1 MREARA
7 IATGVGDDVTD
18 IARNA
23 NARTTTLPRA
33 IDWAAIARWVA
44 MIIAGGWV
52 GYFLFTGM
60 PQLTLQVY
68 PRTIA
73 LHAMFAGLAAVY
85 VVYLLAARRLPGGS
99 PLDLPVLG
107 FLAVYAL
114 ATYASANWR
123 TSLEPALIVGAS
135 VLVFYALADL
145 PILTASV
152 LRRAFMLCALALS
165 VYALWIVGNDYADYV
180 RLARSVEGLHA
191 GNIFPATVPRVH
203 GVSDH
208 PNILAMILT
217 LALPFFALGAWRP
230 DAWYD
235 RVIAIAGLLCGAM
248 ALFLTLSRGGWFG
261 ASVGVALTVAGIW
274 ISLRRYAAEQRGDAR
289 SWREYVPAGLNPT
302 ALAALAGAAALVV
315 VGALVFISNS
325 SSRPGWLFRS
335 SLSPRQDAW
344 HAGWQ
349 IFKDHPFLGAGPN
362 MFGILYPQYARENF
376 LVHTQHAHNGFLQF
390 ADDAGILGLIA
401 LAALAIAVAYVLI
414 RTWLT
419 GALEQRLLAVACAGA
434 LVGFSLHNQ
443 LDAGNIWKAPPIAL
457 AVIGAIIVR
466 NWREA
471 TPVASP
477 ASAPEAS
484 PGDRARRYGLIAAR
498 VALLSLIALP
508 FLAWYRIDRAHNDF
522 SDGARLFAE
531 RKPGAIE
538 KLQAAVDADSSLM
551 PYQLL
556 LGEVQATTFDG
567 NGRADAPMI
576 ASAIAHLERAVALDP
591 RSDIAHANLAKAY
604 LFAGRERQAAD
615 EAQKTRFIARFHV
628 PPVLAAAEVYEAL
641 GLTDD
646 AVATYGQAL
655 SMDAGI
661 ADSPYWQMTDF
672 RRQHFDEIL
681 RRSAIGVNA
690 CTEGAFLVR
699 AHQSD
704 ASAPLGGLD
713 EASKGCQ
720 LLAFSYPN
728 DLVLRVAFAKILM
741 QQGRMDEARSHLQ
754 YAIDRQPDF
763 GPARTELGRWYQLN
777 GDIDAAR
784 AQWVTGAQLDEAESV
799 LLLGDSY
806 PPGQLPAGLDDRLE
820 SLLQTTGTS
829 VRNDAISILY
839 YRLRYGRIS
848 PVDTMVPGDW
858 QRAIPRL
865 YQQMQDTL
873 FRWRSEQYATI
884 AQ

>member
-1 MREARA
+1 
-7 IATGVGDDVTD
+7 
-18 IARNA
+18 
-23 NARTTTLPRA
+23 
-33 IDWAAIARWVA
+33 
-44 MIIAGGWV
+44 MIIVGGWV
-52 GYFLFTGM
+52 GYFLFTAM
-60 PQLTLQVY
+60 PQLTLTVY

-107 FLAVYAL
+107 FLAAYAL
-114 ATYASANWR
+114 ATYASINWR
-123 TSLEPALIVGAS
+123 TSLEPALMVGAS

-145 PILTASV
+145 PFLTAAM

-165 VYALWIVGNDYADYV
+165 VYALWIVGNDYADYL

-208 PNILAMILT
+208 PNILAMVLT
-217 LALPFFALGAWRP
+217 LALPFFALSAWRP

-235 RVIAIAGLLCGAM
+235 RAIAIAGLLCGGM

-261 ASVGVALTVAGIW
+261 ASVGVALTLAGAW
-274 ISLRRYAAEQRGDAR
+274 ITIRRYAAEGRGAAR
-289 SWREYVPAGLNPT
+289 SWREYVPAGLTPP
-302 ALAALAGAAALVV
+302 ALAAIAGAAALAVI
-315 VGALVFISNS
+315 GALVFVSNS

-349 IFKDHPFLGAGPN
+349 IFKDHPFLGAGPD

-390 ADDAGILGLIA
+390 ADDAGLIGLIA
-401 LAALAIAVAYVLI
+401 LAALGISVAYVLF
-414 RTWLT
+414 RTWSV
-419 GALEQRLLAVACAGA
+419 GSLEQRLVAVACAGA
-434 LVGFSLHNQ
+434 LIGFCLHNQ
-443 LDAGNIWKAPPIAL
+443 LDAGNIWKAPAISL

-466 NWREA
+466 TWREA
-471 TPVASP
+471 TAGTRAAP
-477 ASAPEAS
+477 APETS
-484 PGDRARRYGLIAAR
+484 SGDPVRRYGHIAAR
-498 VALLSLIALP
+498 AVLLALIALP
-508 FLAWYRIDRAHNDF
+508 FVAWYRIDRAHDDF
-522 SDGARLFAE
+522 SDGSRLFAE

-538 KLQAAVDADSSLM
+538 KLQSAADADSSLM

-576 ASAIAHLERAVALDP
+576 ASAIAHLQRAVALDP

-604 LFAGRERQAAD
+604 LFAGRERDAAD

-641 GLTDD
+641 GRTDD

-681 RRSAIGVNA
+681 HRSAIGVNQ
-690 CTEGAFLVR
+690 CTEGAFLVQ

-713 EASKGCQ
+713 QASQGCQ
-720 LLAFSYPN
+720 YLAFAYPN

-777 GDIDAAR
+777 GDIEDAR

-806 PPGQLPAGLDDRLE
+806 PAEQRPAGLDDRLE

-829 VRNDAISILY
+829 IRNDAIAILY
-839 YRLRYGRIS
+839 YRMRYGRVS
-848 PVDTMVPGDW
+848 PIDTMVPGDW
-858 QRAIPRL
+858 QQAIPRL
-865 YQQMQDTL
+865 YRDMQDTL
-873 FRWRSEQYATI
+873 ARWRGGEAT
-884 AQ
+884 ATAR